1 MRATLPGRPV
11 VIAHRGASG
20 YLPEHTLVAKA
31 LAAGMGADYLEQ
43 DVVATRDGEL
53 IVFHDLVLDAM
64 TDVATRFPGR
74 QRADGC
80 FYCIDFTLAEIR
92 ELTIGERRAA
102 GSCSARFPGRFPD
115 GAGRFAI
122 PTFAE
127 EMAFIRG
134 LGDAMGR
141 PLGLYPEVKDPAWH
155 RRHGIDLGARVLEAL
170 ADAGYDAADGR
181 VFVQCFEAAELQRLR
196 TDLGCRLPLVQLLD
210 SAGGPPSAATLAGI
224 ASYAQGIG
232 PSLRLICAGRG
243 AGGPIATGLVADAHA
258 AGLVVHPY
266 TLRREELPAG
276 CDSVDEVLDLV
287 LGQLRADGLFTDF
300 PDLVAGWVGR
310 YIPG

>member
-1 MRATLPGRPV
+1 MRATLPGRPI

-20 YLPEHTLVAKA
+20 YLPEHTLVSKA

-53 IVFHDLVLDAM
+53 IVFHDLVLDAL

-74 QRADGC
+74 QRADGN

-92 ELTIGERRAA
+92 TLTVGERRGA
-102 GSCSARFPGRFPD
+102 GSRQARFPGRFPD
-115 GAGRFAI
+115 DAGRFAI

-127 EMAFIRG
+127 EIAFIRG
-134 LGDAMGR
+134 LGHAMGR
-141 PLGLYPEVKDPAWH
+141 PLGLYPEIKDPAWH
-155 RRHGIDLGARVLEAL
+155 RRHGIDLGARVLAAL
-170 ADAGYDAADGR
+170 ADAGHDAADSR
-181 VFVQCFEAAELQRLR
+181 VFVQCFDAAELQRLR

-210 SAGGPPSAATLAGI
+210 SSGGRPSPAMLAGF

-232 PSLRLICAGRG
+232 PSLRLICSGRDPT
-243 AGGPIATGLVADAHA
+243 GPIATTLVADAHA

-266 TLRREELPAG
+266 TLRREELPPG
-276 CDSVDEVLDLV
+276 CDSVDEVLGLV
-287 LGQLRADGLFTDF
+287 LGRLRADGLFTDF
-300 PDLVAGWVGR
+300 PDLAAGWVGVHF
-310 YIPG
+310 PG